1 MWIFF
6 ILDEDSKLLISAKVN
21 LIDGTQDDILN
32 INYSQS
38 LNVTIIDG
46 EITLTASNGLSV
58 SQFEDVLK
66 SVTYFRNA
74 EMQVYKLMSI
84 MHASLFFLINVYST
98 DLNLPCMKLFSQ

>member
-1 MWIFF
+1 MFF
-6 ILDEDSKLLISAKVN
+6 ILDEDSKLLIGAKVT

-46 EITLTASNGLSV
+46 EIILTVSNGLSV

-74 EMQVYKLMSI
+74 EMQVNKLISI
-84 MHASLFFLINVYST
+84 MHASLFFY
-98 DLNLPCMKLFSQ
+98 